1 MIKFVLKYILTSVN
15 IINTSFKIMYLNFML
30 SGYTMG
36 LFGCIYLISMHL
48 AKLLFLCVGIYD
60 FYVDNSILCY
70 YTTTGLYKQR
80 ALVFFLPYLYVS
92 HFLALFYC
100 AV

>member
-30 SGYTMG
+30 SGYAMG

-60 FYVDNSILCY
+60 FYVDNSILC
-70 YTTTGLYKQR
+70 KQR
-80 ALVFFLPYLYVS
+80 ALVFFLPYQYVS